1 MMRPQRG
8 KFYSKKKGSNAR
20 IMMLGV
26 ANILFLSA
34 CFISIEYRHVYI
46 KSGT

>member
-8 KFYSKKKGSNAR
+8 QFYSKKGSNATYWF
-20 IMMLGV
+20 

-34 CFISIEYRHVYI
+34 CFISIEFRHVYI